1 MVITGLEHRATIFP
15 QIIAG
20 GNYSKE
26 VTTATTTTTIPLF
39 EGNYSREAIIS
50 NIAHD
55 HWKSCLNLF
64 SFIIPANK
72 KKIITSNKLNVAF

>member
-26 VTTATTTTTIPLF
+26 ATTATTTTIPLF

-64 SFIIPANK
+64 SFIIPSNK